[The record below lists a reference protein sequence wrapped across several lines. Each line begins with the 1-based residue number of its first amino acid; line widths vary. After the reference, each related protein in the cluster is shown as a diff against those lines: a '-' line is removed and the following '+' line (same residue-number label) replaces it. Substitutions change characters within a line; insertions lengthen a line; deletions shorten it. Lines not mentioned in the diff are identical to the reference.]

1 MALWTW
7 FTRRPAAGEARRT
20 LNPQPAALQPVV
32 VSARPVEPPAAAPQ
46 AGLAQCLLHAL
57 PATGLPRDPRGA
69 VSCLVAIDTVLRE
82 PELHERWL
90 PRAASLV
97 PQLMRLL
104 RQPAV
109 NQVELAERVARDV
122 LLSAEVL
129 RSASGARYAGRGPV
143 RDLRDALDRLGRHGL
158 DQAMARVVL
167 RPVLSPEGD
176 EQLAPLQALL
186 QQHAEWQADALAVAA
201 AAHGVD
207 AFDGF
212 LAGLLHGAGW
222 QALLRIVTQA
232 QAWPAAPTESGAA
245 EPVAAQLAA
254 QLAERAHR
262 LFGMAARHWSL
273 SPGFQAFARAADE
286 GQRLEPLTQ
295 AWIRLQADSPLLQ
308 SPS

>member
-7 FTRRPAAGEARRT
+7 FTRRAAAGEARRT

-32 VSARPVEPPAAAPQ
+32 VSARPVEPPTAAPQ
-46 AGLAQCLLHAL
+46 AGLAHRLLQTL
-57 PATGLPRDPRGA
+57 PATGLPQHSRGA
-69 VSCLVAIDTVLRE
+69 VSSLVAIDTVLRE
-82 PELHERWL
+82 PSLHERWL

-109 NQVELAERVARDV
+109 NQTELADRVARDV

-129 RSASGARYAGRGPV
+129 RRASGARYASRGAV
-143 RDLRDALDRLGRHGL
+143 RDLRDALDRLGLQGL
-158 DQAMARVVL
+158 HQAMASVLL

-176 EQLAPLQALL
+176 EQLAPLQAVL

-201 AAHGVD
+201 TWEGVD

-222 QALLRIVTQA
+222 QALLRIVSQA
-232 QAWPAAPTESGAA
+232 QAWPGTPLAPEAA
-245 EPVAAQLAA
+245 EALADQWA
-254 QLAERAHR
+254 DRAHR
-262 LFGMAARHWSL
+262 LFGMAARSWSL

-286 GQRLEPLTQ
+286 GQRLEPLTL
-295 AWIRLQADSPLLQ
+295 AWARLQADSPLLQ
-308 SPS
+308 STP